1 MMPEEADDVAS
12 PKAEELLLLLASA
25 AHELKTP
32 LAVMKGYHDLLLN
45 GSLGELSEKQ
55 KNILEESKDSCERMV
70 RLVSIFLNYS
80 ALESGKL
87 VLQLRENDLRDCLEE
102 TVGRLAESFRRK
114 GVKLDTLL
122 EPIPTFRFDHQ
133 KVQHSAQNLLD
144 NALKHTPAGGTVT
157 LHARQHF
164 WERRK
169 AAVTPAEER
178 RRFSLARP
186 NSVEV
191 RVTDSGGGIAPEHH
205 HKIFEEFVR
214 VDGSTSGTGLG
225 LAIAKRFIEAHRGKI
240 WVESEH
246 GRGSTFKFLLPT
258 D

>member
-1 MMPEEADDVAS
+1 MAGEADDATS
-12 PKAEELLLLLASA
+12 PKAKELLLLLASA
-25 AHELKTP
+25 THELKTP
-32 LAVMKGYHDLLLN
+32 LAVMKGYHDLLLD
-45 GSLGELSEKQ
+45 GSLGELNEKQ

-102 TVGRLAESFRRK
+102 TVRRLAESFRRK
-114 GVKLDTLL
+114 EVKLDTLL
-122 EPIPTFRFDHQ
+122 DPIPIFRFDYQ
-133 KVQHSAQNLLD
+133 KIQHSAQNLLD
-144 NALKHTPAGGTVT
+144 NALKHTLAGGTVT
-157 LHARQHF
+157 LHARQQF
-164 WERRK
+164 WERRE
-169 AAVTPAEER
+169 AVVRPAKER
-178 RRFSLARP
+178 RKFSLARP

-205 HKIFEEFVR
+205 QKIFEEFVR
-214 VDGSTSGTGLG
+214 VDGTTSGMGLG

-240 WVESEH
+240 SVESEQ
-246 GRGSTFKFLLPT
+246 GRGSTFALLLPT